1 MSYTPP
7 PTPPP
12 GGYGPPGYGPPG
24 YGPPGYGQPPG
35 YGYGGYPAEHPQGTT
50 ILVLGVLS
58 LVVCGVLGP
67 VAWTMGN
74 TALKQINANPGAY
87 TNRGNV
93 QAGRICGMIGTALVA
108 IGILA
113 FVLLMAV
120 GMASSSSS
128 SGY

>member
-24 YGPPGYGQPPG
+24 YGPAGYGM
-35 YGYGGYPAEHPQGTT
+35 GGYPMEHPQGTT
-50 ILVLGVLS
+50 VLVLGVLS

-93 QAGRICGMIGTALVA
+93 QTGRICGMISTALLA

-113 FVLLMAV
+113 FVLLIAV
-120 GMASSSSS
+120 GMASSSSN